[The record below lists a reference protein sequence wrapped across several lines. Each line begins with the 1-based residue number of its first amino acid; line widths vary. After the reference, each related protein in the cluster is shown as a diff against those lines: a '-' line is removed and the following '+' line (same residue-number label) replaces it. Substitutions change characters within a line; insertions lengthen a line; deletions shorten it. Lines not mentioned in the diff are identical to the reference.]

1 MESKEAVMQE
11 VFNELN
17 ERNKDIMILVARS
30 VNIAQEDSERRHMGF
45 PDKDKRADLY
55 GCDNRREETDRT
67 AGAEL
72 LPPSSLWERKIMRFV
87 GKAP

>member
-55 GCDNRREETDRT
+55 GCVKGN
-67 AGAEL
+67 G
-72 LPPSSLWERKIMRFV
+72 V
-87 GKAP
+87 